1 MQKFFSSCSGKHFY
15 PFFPYPVQT
24 EPRFELHCSSDV
36 VHIRT
41 CSDSC
46 AALMN
51 LIQYIASYGDLHAA
65 NRADMKPGAPQR
77 KMKVQ
82 LPTYSLELTQ
92 PHPMPATWVACFRHW
107 GLLESHRMEG
117 NLWAIICLFLTFR
130 VVESGKVI
138 PWAFLENCFT
148 LWYSLFQDVN
158 LLNQCTFSQT

>member
-82 LPTYSLELTQ
+82 LPTSLLRTHSALPHASHMSGMFASLRSAWESWDGREPLSNHLSVPYFQSGGVWKGDSVGLFGKLFYSLIFF
-92 PHPMPATWVACFRHW
+92 V
-107 GLLESHRMEG
+107 
-117 NLWAIICLFLTFR
+117 
-130 VVESGKVI
+130 SGR
-138 PWAFLENCFT
+138 
-148 LWYSLFQDVN
+148 
-158 LLNQCTFSQT
+158 